1 MKILFVTNSVPY
13 PPTDGVRIKTYNL
26 LKQLSKKHELY
37 LLSFYRKG
45 VDSFR
50 EISTHLE
57 QLCTIVKLIPH
68 NKKKFRNIGALLNL
82 VNPFVSKP
90 FFAKEYESEE
100 MRKAVEGFLR
110 NKEIDIIHFDTLGAG
125 QYIEAV
131 KDTAAVLSLNDS
143 LALSYMDEARLYPAK
158 NFIKK
163 IKSIMHFLEVYRY
176 EKELCGRFQ
185 KCHVVSELDRQYLHK
200 MNGQIDVEV
209 IPNGVDTDF
218 YRPLRLEQEYP
229 SLVFEG
235 GMGGGAADYA
245 IWFIDYVLGLVRKSI
260 PDIKLYLVGKNPD
273 KKLFKIAA
281 ESKNIIVTGFVDDVR
296 PYVDRA
302 TIFVCPVLRSSGILN
317 KVLQAMAMEK
327 AVVGTHWGFSGIK
340 GCAEWENM
348 LSAKTAEEFAA
359 AIVELLNNE
368 DKRKTLG
375 KNARLLVRNNYS
387 WEKTAEGFERLY
399 EKAIGQS
406 CGLAGDNSES
416 SKSLRGA
423 AACKN

>member
-50 EISTHLE
+50 EISTHIE

-68 NKKKFRNIGALLNL
+68 NKKKFRNIDALLNL
-82 VNPFVSKP
+82 VNPFVKKP
-90 FFAKEYESEE
+90 FFAKEYESKE
-100 MRKAVEGFLR
+100 MKKAVEGFLR
-110 NKEIDIIHFDTLGAG
+110 NKEIDIVHFDTLGAG

-158 NFIKK
+158 NSIKK
-163 IKSIMHFLEVYRY
+163 TKSIIHWLEVYRY

-185 KCHVVSELDRQYLHK
+185 KCHVVSELDRQYLQK
-200 MNGQIDVEV
+200 MNGQIDAEV
-209 IPNGVDTDF
+209 IPNGVDTGF

-235 GMGGGAADYA
+235 AMAGGAADYA
-245 IWFIDYVLGLVRKSI
+245 IWFINYALRLVIKSI
-260 PDIKLYLVGKNPD
+260 PDIKLYLVGKSPD
-273 KKLFKIAA
+273 KRLVKIAA
-281 ESKNIIVTGFVDDVR
+281 ENKNITVTGFVDDVR

-327 AVVGTHWGFSGIK
+327 AVVGTPWGFSGIK
-340 GCAEWENM
+340 GCVEGENM
-348 LSAKTAEEFAA
+348 ISAKTAEEFAA

-368 DKRKTLG
+368 DKRRTIG

-387 WEKTAEGFERLY
+387 WEKTAEGFEKLY
-399 EKAIGQS
+399 EEAIGQS
-406 CGLAGDNSES
+406 CGLTGDNSES
-416 SKSLRGA
+416 SEFPREA

>member
-37 LLSFYRKG
+37 LLSFYQKG

-57 QLCTIVKLIPH
+57 QLCTIVKLIPC
-68 NKKKFRNIGALLNL
+68 NKKKFRNTGVLLNL
-82 VNPFVSKP
+82 VNPFVRKP
-90 FFAKEYESEE
+90 FFTKEYKSEE
-100 MRKAVEGFLR
+100 MKKAVEGFLR
-110 NKEIDIIHFDTLGAG
+110 NREIDIIHFDTLGAG

-143 LALSYMDEARLYPAK
+143 LSLSYMDEARLYPAK

-163 IKSIMHFLEVYRY
+163 TKSIIHWLEVYHY

-281 ESKNIIVTGFVDDVR
+281 ENKNIIVTGFVDDVR

-327 AVVGTHWGFSGIK
+327 TVVGTNYSFSGIK
-340 GCAEWENM
+340 GCIAGENM
-348 LSAKTAEEFAA
+348 IAADRPKEFADQ
-359 AIVELLNNE
+359 IVRLIKDEA
-368 DKRKTLG
+368 RRRVIG
-375 KNARLLVRNNYS
+375 KKARLLVEKSYI
-387 WEKTAEGFERLY
+387 WEEAARRMEQMYGRAIEKFHPGFSVCADAHIACFSKTV
-399 EKAIGQS
+399 
-406 CGLAGDNSES
+406 
-416 SKSLRGA
+416 
-423 AACKN
+423 